1 MNNSEKIEIIN
12 QTLTKLYNR
21 LQNEYTADGTLK
33 TITSIKELELLKVAL
48 EMGNND
54 LSIKN
59 SPQNRPQ
66 VR

>member
-1 MNNSEKIEIIN
+1 MNNSEKLEIIN

-54 LSIKN
+54 
-59 SPQNRPQ
+59 
-66 VR
+66 